1 MAKATTKAPTVPP
14 RRSVVQAQ
22 LKPDSEFHM
31 LVGGPYTED
40 GEVHRYG
47 HTAVRIKT
55 PAADVTYD
63 FGRYGR
69 VTGDFGAEGEGILR
83 AWTDFGK
90 YIAGQNV
97 IGRATVGFV
106 YKIFQHQ
113 TKPTND
119 FFNSLIATGVRNGS
133 KERARPWL
141 RVYKLTQN
149 YHALGPNCTTISLD
163 AATRTW
169 PRYEAG
175 ADAYIKPEAVLNFS
189 ERTALRIKGVPGRIF
204 LPANLQEFLSNN
216 PPVRVDSTSRY
227 P

>member
-1 MAKATTKAPTVPP
+1 MAKPTTKATTVPP
-14 RRSVVQAQ
+14 QRSVVQAQ

-31 LVGGPYTED
+31 LVGGPYSQD

-47 HTAVRIKT
+47 HTAVRIRT
-55 PAADVTYD
+55 PRTDVTYD

-83 AWTDFGK
+83 EWTDFEK
-90 YIAGQNV
+90 YITGENG
-97 IGRATVGFV
+97 IGRVTVGFV

-113 TKPTND
+113 TKPATD
-119 FFNSLIATGVRNGS
+119 FFTSLIATGVRDTS
-133 KERARPWL
+133 KERGRAWL
-141 RVYKLTQN
+141 RVYKLTRN

-163 AATRTW
+163 SATKTW

-175 ADAYIKPEAVLNFS
+175 TGAYIKPEAVLNFG
-189 ERTALRIKGVPGRIF
+189 ERTALKLKGVPARIF
-204 LPANLQEFLSNN
+204 LPANLQQFLSEH
-216 PPVRVDSTSRY
+216 PPVRVDLTSRY